1 VTARDWRDSVF
12 GGLFIYFKLHKKN
25 KKMKFKPACQMTVA
39 KERWKRVCMNWWNSK
54 ETMFL
59 QTAK

>member
-1 VTARDWRDSVF
+1 
-12 GGLFIYFKLHKKN
+12 
-25 KKMKFKPACQMTVA
+25 MKFKPACQMTVA
-39 KERWKRVCMNWWNSK
+39 KERWKRGCMNWWNSK

>member
-1 VTARDWRDSVF
+1 
-12 GGLFIYFKLHKKN
+12 
-25 KKMKFKPACQMTVA
+25 MKFKPACQMTVA
-39 KERWKRVCMNWWNSK
+39 KERRKRVCMNWWNSK